1 MSSAKRRKVRDC
13 GWCAGRETDREDL
26 PSRLEPYPEKKDD
39 EALKLMHSAADLEDT
54 TDKHPSHLDPLCRRA
69 RCWADLLLELR
80 QPAEAQFERSLHA
93 APHRFGGLLGAARS
107 AKISGNAEKAGA
119 LYAKLATNCT
129 LADGRRD
136 GIREAK
142 AGFHRM
148 R

>member
-1 MSSAKRRKVRDC
+1 VFSAKRRKVRDC

-69 RCWADLLLELR
+69 RCWADLLFELR

-93 APHRFGGLLGAARS
+93 APIVSEDCWGLPGRQRFRGMRKRLERYKRS
-107 AKISGNAEKAGA
+107 LPRIA
-119 LYAKLATNCT
+119 LWLMVDAMGS
-129 LADGRRD
+129 GRRKQVF
-136 GIREAK
+136 IE
-142 AGFHRM
+142 
-148 R
+148 